1 MISALVAGQAAID
14 LEDMTDDAVLQ
25 RVMQRLRKYHPGCN
39 VPDPVRS
46 VVTRWGQD
54 PWTRG
59 SYSSVPPGSAGAADY
74 HEVAAN
80 VDGRLF
86 FAGEATSAH
95 YPAQMHGAYDSGLR
109 EVRRLTLLPGS
120 KHVGIA
126 DAGTTAGVDGRWA
139 RRLPRYMPRC
149 SSGRLEWQCKGPGWT
164 GWSAWGCWRCCSVQ

>member
-14 LEDMTDDAVLQ
+14 LEDMTDDDVLQ
-25 RVMQRLRKYHPGCN
+25 RVMQRLRKYHPDCD
-39 VPDPVRS
+39 VPDPISS

-74 HEVAAN
+74 

-109 EVRRLTLLPGS
+109 EVRRQALLPGS
-120 KHVGIA
+120 MHVGGNHVNGSA
-126 DAGTTAGVDGRWA
+126 ALDGGWA
-139 RRLPRYMPRC
+139 CRLPRYMPRC
-149 SSGRLEWQCKGPGWT
+149 GSGRPGWHCKGPAWT
-164 GWSAWGCWRCCSVQ
+164 GWSAPACWRYCSVR